1 MKALVLE
8 LKENRAAVLDDCGIV
23 HAIADKGYA
32 IGQVLNL
39 TEFELKRE
47 EKGAGRKGASAN
59 GSAKTR
65 TLAKAVNE
73 LSMFTRVAA
82 AILAVVIVGGGVTA
96 YAAPVST
103 VTVEGA
109 TSVEYKLN
117 IFDRVVEV
125 SIPDEAVDV
134 DGSALTREVKGMK
147 IADAIDATAVSYG
160 DKLFDTGE
168 GEEATELT
176 VKVDGLRQSDTGLSD
191 KLDKKVVE
199 IKNKTPENKKSGSQ
213 SDSLT
218 ATEAA
223 TQTANAGEV
232 KTDYSCNDSD
242 SDDSDHD
249 SDNESHDEGA
259 ANTAKSTAKTK
270 KKTPSAKSEET
281 APTEQSGQE
290 SGSGEAKPAD
300 PKPEAGTGAEQK
312 STEPQSAEQ
321 PKAEEKPAEQK
332 HEEQKPADKKP
343 AEEKPKEEKHEEPG
357 SGETDPKTPG
367 EAPEEKPA
375 DHPGE
380 GGNTEDPGQ
389 ANENP
394 GEGQKIEDGEG
405 KGEGQ
410 SEEGEAVQEEGSA
423 SETTAENVEAEMH
436 DEGSGQAEDVTAPEG
451 ETIEEQEE

>member
-32 IGQVLNL
+32 IGQVLNF

-47 EKGAGRKGASAN
+47 EAGTGKKGTSAN
-59 GSAKTR
+59 GGTKKGS
-65 TLAKAVNE
+65 LAKAVSE
-73 LSMFTRVAA
+73 LSVFTRVAA

-147 IADAIDATAVSYG
+147 IADAIDATAMSYG

-168 GEEATELT
+168 GDEATELT
-176 VKVDGLRQSDTGLSD
+176 VKVGGLKQSDTGLSD

-199 IKNKTPENKKSGSQ
+199 IKNKTPENKKSGS
-213 SDSLT
+213 STDST
-218 ATEAA
+218 IATEAVS
-223 TQTANAGEV
+223 QTVNACEV
-232 KTDYSCNDSD
+232 RTEYSSDDSD

-249 SDNESHDEGA
+249 SDHESHDEGT
-259 ANTAKSTAKTK
+259 ANTAKSAAKTK
-270 KKTPSAKSEET
+270 KKTSSAKSEET

-290 SGSGEAKPAD
+290 TGSGETKPAD
-300 PKPEAGTGAEQK
+300 PKPEAGTAVEQK
-312 STEPQSAEQ
+312 STEPSSVEQ
-321 PKAEEKPAEQK
+321 PKAEEKPTEQK

-367 EAPEEKPA
+367 DAPEEKPA
-375 DHPGE
+375 DPPGD
-380 GGNTEDPGQ
+380 GGHEEDPGK

-394 GEGQKIEDGEG
+394 GEGQQIEDGG
-405 KGEGQ
+405 NTGEGQ
-410 SEEGEAVQEEGSA
+410 SEEGEAVQVGDSTEEDSA
-423 SETTAENVEAEMH
+423 EAVETETN
-436 DEGSGQAEDVTAPEG
+436 DEGSGQADDTAAEG
-451 ETIEEQEE
+451 EDIVETED